1 MNRIRSTWRTLYL
14 LTGLVMIVVGGCA
27 SESEQEQL
35 DNYRD
40 RIGPAYTDVREAQ
53 NEFENSIQQ
62 TVNLNTAESSATDSV
77 EIVTARAL
85 KFQTSAGIL
94 ISILGSEK
102 PLDRCAVYSSVLSD
116 LMEAYSSEADLV
128 IEEIE
133 LLSGGVAGSLE
144 SRELEATHLGEEI
157 DLLVTVLPRA
167 EIDCF
172 VIE

>member
-1 MNRIRSTWRTLYL
+1 MNRIKSIRLTSYL
-14 LTGLVMIVVGGCA
+14 LFGLVMIVVSGCA
-27 SESEQEQL
+27 SESEQVQI

-40 RIGPAYTDVREAQ
+40 RVGPAYGDVREAQ
-53 NEFENSIQQ
+53 AEFENSVQQ
-62 TVNLNTAESSATDSV
+62 TVDLNTAESSATDSV
-77 EIVTARAL
+77 EIVLVRAT

-102 PLDRCAVYSSVLSD
+102 PLDRCAVYNSVLSD
-116 LMEAYSSEADLV
+116 LMEAYSSEVDLV
-128 IEEIE
+128 IEELN
-133 LLSGGVAGSLE
+133 LLSGGTAGSLADREFE
-144 SRELEATHLGEEI
+144 STRLGEEI

>member
-1 MNRIRSTWRTLYL
+1 MNRIRSVWLSSFL
-14 LTGLVMIVVGGCA
+14 LAGLVMLVVSGCA

-53 NEFENSIQQ
+53 EEFGNSVQQ

-77 EIVTARAL
+77 EVVLARAS

-102 PLDRCAVYSSVLSD
+102 PLQRCIIYNSMLSD
-116 LMEAYSSEADLV
+116 LMEAYSSLADLV
-128 IEEIE
+128 IEELD
-133 LLSGGVAGSLE
+133 LLSGGTAGSLAD
-144 SRELEATHLGEEI
+144 REFETIRLEEEI
-157 DLLVTVLPRA
+157 NLLVTVLPRA

-172 VIE
+172 VNE

>member
-1 MNRIRSTWRTLYL
+1 MNRIKSIRLTSYL
-14 LTGLVMIVVGGCA
+14 LFGLVMIVVSGCA
-27 SESEQEQL
+27 SETEQEQI

-53 NEFENSIQQ
+53 SEFENSLQQ

-77 EIVTARAL
+77 EIVLARAS

-102 PLDRCAVYSSVLSD
+102 PLERCAIYSSVLSD
-116 LMEAYSSEADLV
+116 LMEAYSSEVDLV
-128 IEEIE
+128 IEEID

-144 SRELEATHLGEEI
+144 SRELEAFSLGEEI
-157 DLLVTVLPRA
+157 NLLVSVLPRA

-172 VIE
+172 VVE